1 MLTLI
6 LDGMLQG
13 ADPSQQSPWEMFN
26 EDVQPEEVLA
36 EAPAL
41 EASLQQRARTALDRL
56 SRAPRFQLFH
66 ETPTPEAVYS
76 TGDDGE
82 GLWVPSLLL
91 AWLALACMCN
101 MTSLPTLMCI

>member
-1 MLTLI
+1 MV
-6 LDGMLQG
+6 QG

-26 EDVQPEEVLA
+26 EDVQPEEVLV

-41 EASLQQRARTALDRL
+41 EPSLQQRARAALDRL
-56 SRAPRFQLFH
+56 SCAPRFQLFN

-82 GLWVPSLLL
+82 GLCVPS
-91 AWLALACMCN
+91 
-101 MTSLPTLMCI
+101 PK

>member
-1 MLTLI
+1 M
-6 LDGMLQG
+6 QG

-41 EASLQQRARTALDRL
+41 ESSLQLRASAALERL

-66 ETPTPEAVYS
+66 ETPTPDAVFS
-76 TGDDGE
+76 TGDEGE
-82 GLWVPSLLL
+82 RFSGLPCSGTVVLQ
-91 AWLALACMCN
+91 
-101 MTSLPTLMCI
+101 TLHVAGWNVHPPCCT